1 MPGNASSSFAEAV
14 LILISAWRCP
24 EYEYFEIWSEV
35 VIERLAHEAVAKRTT
50 HRRIELNR
58 MTLRLSADAADECNL
73 LEVLQNK
80 NL

>member
-1 MPGNASSSFAEAV
+1 
-14 LILISAWRCP
+14 
-24 EYEYFEIWSEV
+24 

-58 MTLRLSADAADECNL
+58 MTLRLPADAADECNL